1 MRAVKGPGTAE
12 ELAHAADGL
21 EIEAM
26 QPQELVMTLLGSY
39 VRPFHETVWSG
50 GLVVLLTE
58 MGFSKGSARAALTRL
73 ARRDLISRVRTGR
86 LIHYRITDR
95 ADHLLA
101 EGDRRIFSLGPRAE
115 PASSWTM
122 LWHDIPE
129 TQRLERGRLARR
141 LRFLGFG
148 SLQDS
153 LWISPHDRAAEVAP
167 LLTELGIAELIGI
180 LVGDLIGQQSPQAVV
195 NRAWDVERLDRR
207 YREFADRYKAYGRRG
222 AAKLEDKEA
231 FLVRTELVHLYRSF
245 PFLDPDLPD
254 EFMGDPTARQ
264 SAAEVFRTVYDRLEA
279 GARRHFDQVTT
290 AYDQP
295 AGTRPSWP
303 LAVKQ

>member
-1 MRAVKGPGTAE
+1 MQRARPTAKE
-12 ELAHAADGL
+12 PANAADGL
-21 EIEAM
+21 KLEAM

-50 GLVVLLTE
+50 GFVVLLTE

-73 ARRDLISRVRTGR
+73 ARRNLISRVRTGR

-101 EGDRRIFSLGPRAE
+101 EGDRRIFSLGARTDGANC
-115 PASSWTM
+115 WTM

-153 LWISPHDRAAEVAP
+153 LWISPHDRAAEVDPILA
-167 LLTELGIAELIGI
+167 ELGIAELIGI

-195 NRAWDVERLDRR
+195 SRAWDVERLDRR
-207 YREFADRYKAYGRRG
+207 YREFADRYKRYGRRN
-222 AAKLEDKEA
+222 AAKLDDKEA

-254 EFMGDPTARQ
+254 ELLGDPSARQ
-264 SAAEVFRTVYDRLEA
+264 AAAEAFSTAYARLEA
-279 GARRHFDQVTT
+279 GARRHFDLVTT

-295 AGTRPSWP
+295 AASGR
-303 LAVKQ
+303 